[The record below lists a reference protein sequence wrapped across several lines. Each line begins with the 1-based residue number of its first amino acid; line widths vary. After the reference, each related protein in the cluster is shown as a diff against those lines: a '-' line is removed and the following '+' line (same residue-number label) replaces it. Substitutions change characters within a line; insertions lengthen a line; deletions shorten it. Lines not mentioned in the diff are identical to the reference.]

1 MLNNF
6 IEDPSKTRCTLEL
19 GDPLKPKSLKYKT
32 TLTNLKPS
40 KLYTVLVNNFFDG
53 AQIGISSESKNILV
67 HQFGFQTSR
76 YKDFE
81 EQVQSYFVDEEKTK
95 EALYDVNVNLD
106 QERIDALHYLIAP
119 KTDTATNALSDSM
132 ATKYQHLFDRA
143 TEGILKLSPLDPAQG
158 TEVNRIVDTNTGAT
172 IALLVRN
179 PEPFNIP
186 KMPLEEIQDTISVLD
201 ELENP
206 ISGYSVLHSKDY
218 SQALIMH
225 SGKII
230 SGIENLKIRFK
241 YKMWNNEGNS
251 PLTNTIDT
259 QILPLY
265 NTNL

>member
-1 MLNNF
+1 M
-6 IEDPSKTRCTLEL
+6 
-19 GDPLKPKSLKYKT
+19 
-32 TLTNLKPS
+32 
-40 KLYTVLVNNFFDG
+40 
-53 AQIGISSESKNILV
+53 
-67 HQFGFQTSR
+67 
-76 YKDFE
+76 
-81 EQVQSYFVDEEKTK
+81 
-95 EALYDVNVNLD
+95 NVNLD

-119 KTDTATNALSDSM
+119 KTDNVTNAMSDSM
-132 ATKYQHLFDRA
+132 AAKYQHLFDRA

-158 TEVNRIVDTNTGAT
+158 TEVNRIIDTNTGAT

-225 SGKII
+225 SSKTI

-241 YKMWNNEGNS
+241 YKMWNNEGS
-251 PLTNTIDT
+251 DPLTNTIDT
-259 QILPLY
+259 QTLPLY